1 MSLIVNSEKPSMK
14 LTHVSL
20 IAALAFVLNAA
31 ADEPKASAQP
41 VRTIFERHDQSGVPG
56 KEIVIGSAMLPAD
69 TAIGYH
75 THPGDEAGYVLKGTF
90 ILKVRGQPDRPLKA
104 GDSFFNPRGAVH
116 SLIAAPGGD
125 GGTAVS
131 AWIID
136 KGQPLA
142 TPVP

>member
-1 MSLIVNSEKPSMK
+1 MK
-14 LTHVSL
+14 LIH
-20 IAALAFVLNAA
+20 IALAAVVALTVNAA

-56 KEIVIGSAMLPAD
+56 KEIVIGSAMLPAG
-69 TAIGYH
+69 TEIGYH
-75 THPGDEAGYVLKGTF
+75 THPGDEAGYVLKGTL
-90 ILKVRGQPDRPLKA
+90 ILKTRGQPDRLLKA

-116 SLIAAPGGD
+116 SLVAAPGGD
-125 GGTAVS
+125 GGTGVS